1 MANTSDKELHGLG
14 RCPHCSI
21 AAPVLWNVWKSD
33 KPLSRADGDM
43 PSMWAAFACTSCG
56 SIVSAK
62 AIPSTPGFSDTFICE
77 VFPKPRSAHED
88 IPDIARKFLQQAYD
102 TLHAPDAAAVM
113 AGSSI
118 DAMLKEIGYSEG
130 SLYSRIETAL
140 RDGVLTKDMSDWAHE
155 VRLGS
160 NRPRHSD
167 AQKPHVT
174 HEEAR
179 QSVEFAEAL
188 GTFLFVLK
196 ARIDRGIAG
205 ARGALLGKAK

>member
-1 MANTSDKELHGLG
+1 MTSIGDRELHGLK
-14 RCPHCSI
+14 RCPHCAVST
-21 AAPVLWNVWKSD
+21 PVLYRVWSSED
-33 KPLSRADGDM
+33 PLPRGDGQ
-43 PSMWAAFACTSCG
+43 PSSVWSAFACTSCG

-62 AIPSTPGFSDTFICE
+62 AHPGGTGIRDI
-77 VFPKPRSAHED
+77 FPKPKAAHED
-88 IPDIARKFLQQAYD
+88 VPDVARTFLQQAFD

-113 AGSSI
+113 AGSAV
-118 DAMLKEIGYSEG
+118 DAMLKKVGYSEG

-140 RDGVLTKDMSDWAHE
+140 KDGVLTQDMSEWAHE

-167 AQKPHVT
+167 SENPHVSS
-174 HEEAR
+174 EQAK

-196 ARIDRGIAG
+196 ARIDRGILG
-205 ARGALLGKAK
+205 AREASSGSNPAR